1 MDAGG
6 YPHSAAMD
14 LFQTHVILPVQ
25 HFNSPKEITPELRL
39 MIAVLADAVWC
50 LEKFRVPTDARG
62 RRTFHRAKQ
71 WLLASE
77 PDWPYSFERICAAL
91 DLNASAV
98 RHRFRDA
105 LDLPPVPGARALQPT
120 TRVEARA

>member
-1 MDAGG
+1 
-6 YPHSAAMD
+6 MD

-39 MIAVLADAVWC
+39 MMAVLADAVWC
-50 LEKFRVPTDARG
+50 LEKFRVPTNARG
-62 RRTFHRAKQ
+62 RRIFHRAKQ

-77 PDWPYSFERICAAL
+77 PHWPYSFECICAAL

-98 RHRFRDA
+98 RHRLREA
-105 LDLPPVPGARALQPT
+105 LDLPPAPGVHMRQPT